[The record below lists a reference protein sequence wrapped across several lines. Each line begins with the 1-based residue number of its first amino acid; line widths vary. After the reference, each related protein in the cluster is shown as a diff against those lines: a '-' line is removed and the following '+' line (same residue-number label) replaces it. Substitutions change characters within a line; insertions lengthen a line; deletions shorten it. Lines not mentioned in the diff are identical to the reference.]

1 MSQMNKQ
8 EDVLKPWCMQGNHS
22 SKINSL
28 QWLWCWQCL
37 SAKDYPDH
45 QGEAGYDQPRASE
58 TPEEIRLWCLY
69 CENMKLLACI
79 SIKNRLRIFVH
90 TNGKYLC

>member
-1 MSQMNKQ
+1 MNKQ

-28 QWLWCWQCL
+28 WWLWCWQCL

-45 QGEAGYDQPRASE
+45 QGDAGWDQPIASE
-58 TPEEIRLWCLY
+58 AQRKQDY
-69 CENMKLLACI
+69 DV
-79 SIKNRLRIFVH
+79 SIVK
-90 TNGKYLC
+90 K